1 VACVT
6 LFAWLA
12 LTVVQDPRT
21 ASAGLGTRIDQV
33 VQAVDDRWLL
43 VGASGGDDDRVHQWR
58 RANEIMTLQARQFAS
73 GQEAERYVRALVADL
88 AVRPDQS
95 LKFGSYAVRIEW
107 GDGRSTV
114 YLAAGRTAIVISAP
128 TADLSKRLSRAAELE
143 FADRQRISA
152 SR

>member
-1 VACVT
+1 VT

-12 LTVVQDPRT
+12 LTFVQDPQT
-21 ASAGLGTRIDQV
+21 ASAGLGARIDQV
-33 VQAVDDRWLL
+33 VQAVDDRWVL
-43 VGASGGDDDRVHQWR
+43 VGASGGEDDRVHQWR
-58 RANEIMTLQARQFAS
+58 RVNEIMTLQARQFGS
-73 GQEAERYVRALVADL
+73 GEEAERYVRALVADL
-88 AVRPDQS
+88 AVRPEQS
-95 LKFGSYAVRIEW
+95 LKIGSYAVRIEW

-128 TADLSKRLSRAAELE
+128 TADLSKRLSRQAVLE